1 MEKVVD
7 LIIGL
12 MAVIFVVA
20 IVVGVFAFL
29 ALLLWGAG
37 SAIVYLFALPV
48 VWTFKKSFIAVCGMW
63 CLKAVIN
70 LFFKIGG

>member
-20 IVVGVFAFL
+20 IVMGVFAFL
-29 ALLLWGAG
+29 ALVLWGAG

-48 VWTFKKSFIAVCGMW
+48 VWTFKKSFIAILALW
-63 CLKAVIN
+63 CLRAIVRW
-70 LFFKIGG
+70 FF